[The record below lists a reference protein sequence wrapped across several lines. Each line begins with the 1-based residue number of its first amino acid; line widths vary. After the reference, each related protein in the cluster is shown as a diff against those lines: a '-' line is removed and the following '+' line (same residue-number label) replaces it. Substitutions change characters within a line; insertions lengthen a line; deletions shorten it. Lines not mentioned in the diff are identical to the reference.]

1 MATSANIKRA
11 VKRIKATLNAN
22 YEQAQVTPT
31 AGPVGTGK
39 AFIGGQVF
47 DGNISGVTQVV
58 NVGRPAAAQ
67 YAAKVGGGT
76 TVVSSGG
83 GGSTGTGGG
92 SGAAITSSFVIA
104 NPDALLP
111 NARLLAVSSALSL
124 TDAGAGGAIT
134 IGMATPPTLS
144 ATSTNDAATGSHA
157 ISASAAPGAAESL
170 LKSTSAGLLT
180 LPLFTAYN
188 QGHNTK
194 N

>member
-1 MATSANIKRA
+1 MAPSANFKRQI
-11 VKRIKATLNAN
+11 KRIKLALDTN
-22 YEQAQVTPT
+22 YETAQVTPI

-92 SGAAITSSFVIA
+92 SGAAIPS
-104 NPDALLP
+104 
-111 NARLLAVSSALSL
+111 
-124 TDAGAGGAIT
+124 
-134 IGMATPPTLS
+134 
-144 ATSTNDAATGSHA
+144 
-157 ISASAAPGAAESL
+157 
-170 LKSTSAGLLT
+170 
-180 LPLFTAYN
+180 
-188 QGHNTK
+188 
-194 N
+194 